1 MLKINYPII
10 VEGKYDKAFLSG
22 FIDALIIPT
31 NGFCIYKNKEIINL
45 IKVTATDKKIIVLT
59 DSDNAGMQIRNH
71 LKSIFKDFTIINVYS
86 PQIKGKEKRKEKHSK
101 EGFLGV
107 EGQNKEEILPLIKNA
122 VKLLDNNLKYK
133 SSFTK
138 NDLYF
143 LNLNGTNNA
152 KDNREKL
159 IKKLNLPISIS
170 TTMLLEVINLNY
182 SKTEFLEII
191 KEMEF

>member
-10 VEGKYDKAFLSG
+10 VEGRYDKAFLSS

-31 NGFCIYKNKEIINL
+31 NGFSIYKNKDIINL

-143 LNLNGTNNA
+143 LNLNGTDNA

-159 IKKLNLPISIS
+159 IKKLNLPMGIS

>member
-10 VEGKYDKAFLSG
+10 VEGRYDKAFLSS

-31 NGFCIYKNKEIINL
+31 NGFSIYKNKDIINL

-71 LKSIFKDFTIINVYS
+71 LKSIFNDFTIINVYS

-143 LNLNGTNNA
+143 LNLNGTDNA

-159 IKKLNLPISIS
+159 IKKLNLPMGIS
-170 TTMLLEVINLNY
+170 TSMLLEVINLNY